1 MGVLAVFCFLTSM
14 GVFLAFKQYHL
25 YTFMYDT
32 SNILTD
38 DFKNHKLVI
47 SGARVLIQIWLQLF
61 FRGHDESM
69 K

>member
-1 MGVLAVFCFLTSM
+1 M

-47 SGARVLIQIWLQLF
+47 SGARVLIQI
-61 FRGHDESM
+61 
-69 K
+69 